1 MHAHSE
7 RGGAGGRG
15 TAYGMRL
22 ICTTTLGPQNAVACA
37 TGSVRAFE
45 GAPHS
50 VSSKRLLA
58 MHSSR
63 ATPPASAAEAP
74 APPACRPR
82 PGPALCACSEQALG
96 RSLCGH
102 CPARRG
108 RGWGAPRKPLGGR
121 HIGGGRALGEVA
133 AVTRA
138 LTCPGAS
145 RERASARCG
154 VAASILAARH
164 SGTMP

>member
-15 TAYGMRL
+15 TTYDMRL
-22 ICTTTLGPQNAVACA
+22 ICTNGAWTPECSGLRDWLSQGC
-37 TGSVRAFE
+37 E

-50 VSSKRLLA
+50 VSCTRLLA

-82 PGPALCACSEQALG
+82 PGPATCACSEQALG
-96 RSLCGH
+96 RNLCGQ

-121 HIGGGRALGEVA
+121 HIGSGRAPGEVA
-133 AVTRA
+133 AVSRA
-138 LTCPGAS
+138 LTCPCAS
-145 RERASARCG
+145 REWGSARCG